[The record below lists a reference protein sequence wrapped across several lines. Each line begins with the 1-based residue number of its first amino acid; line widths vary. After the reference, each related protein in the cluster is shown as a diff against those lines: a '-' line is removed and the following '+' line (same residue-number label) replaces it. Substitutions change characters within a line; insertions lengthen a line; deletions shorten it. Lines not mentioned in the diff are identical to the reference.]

1 MDAHAGKHFP
11 RPTPVSRP
19 YWDACRE
26 GRLLLQRCDSCGKHQ
41 FYPRILCS
49 HCGGSTLAWAEAS
62 GRGTVQTFTVVRRP
76 VSPGYAADTPY
87 VIALIALAE
96 GPVMMSNVVG
106 CAPEDV
112 GVGMPVEVLF
122 ETWSEEIT
130 VPKFRPVTAGA

>member
-26 GRLLLQRCDSCGKHQ
+26 GRLLLQLCSGCHKHQ
-41 FYPRILCS
+41 FYPRIVCS
-49 HCGGSTLAWAEAS
+49 HCGASTLEWAQAS
-62 GRGTVQTFTVVRRP
+62 GRGTVQSFTVVRRP

-112 GVGMPVEVLF
+112 NVGMPVEVLF

-130 VPKFRPVTAGA
+130 VPKFHPVATGA

>member
-26 GRLLLQRCDSCGKHQ
+26 GRLLLQHCESCAKHQ

-62 GRGTVQTFTVVRRP
+62 GKGTVQTFTVVRRP

-112 GVGMPVEVLF
+112 SVGMPVIVTF
-122 ETWSEEIT
+122 ETWSEEIA

>member
-62 GRGTVQTFTVVRRP
+62 GRGTVTRPACAVMLDKSKDAAWTSSVADLSGLSSVR
-76 VSPGYAADTPY
+76 SAASRRQPTPSLDGTTSHEARDLDRGGGRDGGP
-87 VIALIALAE
+87 ALL
-96 GPVMMSNVVG
+96 
-106 CAPEDV
+106 
-112 GVGMPVEVLF
+112 
-122 ETWSEEIT
+122 
-130 VPKFRPVTAGA
+130 

>member
-1 MDAHAGKHFP
+1 M
-11 RPTPVSRP
+11 
-19 YWDACRE
+19 
-26 GRLLLQRCDSCGKHQ
+26 
-41 FYPRILCS
+41 
-49 HCGGSTLAWAEAS
+49 
-62 GRGTVQTFTVVRRP
+62 QTFTVVRRP

-112 GVGMPVEVLF
+112 IVGMPVEVLF

>member
-19 YWDACRE
+19 YWEGCKE
-26 GRLLLQRCDSCGKHQ
+26 GRLLLQRCENCGKHQ

-49 HCGGSTLAWAEAS
+49 HCGAGTLAWAETS
-62 GRGTVQTFTVVRRP
+62 GRGSVQTFTIVRRP

-106 CAPEDV
+106 CTPEDV
-112 GVGMPVEVLF
+112 CVGMSVEVLF
-122 ETWSEEIT
+122 ESWSEEIT
-130 VPKFRPVTAGA
+130 VPKFRPLATGA